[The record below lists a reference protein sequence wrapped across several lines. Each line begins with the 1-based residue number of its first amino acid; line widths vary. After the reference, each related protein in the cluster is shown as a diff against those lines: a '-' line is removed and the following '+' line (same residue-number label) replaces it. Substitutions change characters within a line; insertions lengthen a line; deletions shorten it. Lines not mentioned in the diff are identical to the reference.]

1 MEDFA
6 FPWDCFVEKREEQE
20 EENSRREVAIPELSL
35 LLENN
40 NDHNDCLMSTAISDY
55 ETSGSGHGKRLFH
68 FLLHLLDNNRD
79 NNAII
84 RWENRSEGL
93 FRICCLSTLATL
105 WGREKNNFSM
115 DHNKL
120 RRALGYY
127 IDKGKLLK
135 VDRHLYKFTTD
146 FKDSK
151 FMKSSSHHQSS
162 FEYPSKYR
170 ETFNS
175 DGNSPLSII
184 DESTR
189 SGDIFNPP
197 PVFVGSESINY
208 DVCCTQHEIPEATG
222 SKSFESWYCD
232 KTIYKKLVNVNS
244 SDSIYS
250 SNIDIPILEN
260 FNSSSASDNCSSLS
274 PNDSLLSDT
283 SDFSLK
289 LKRSSSEICL
299 PDSLPNKRYC
309 PETAQNITFSDSDF
323 SNPQKVTDLLN
334 DDWHDQ
340 YIVPDTGLQ
349 SYKDLSPDSNHFP
362 SVRFD
367 YSEENGSYDVDM
379 SSNFQSLLEDLHKE
393 LQFLNNA

>member
-1 MEDFA
+1 MVKWAEE
-6 FPWDCFVEKREEQE
+6 VEKREEQE
-20 EENSRREVAIPELSL
+20 EENSTREVAIPELSL

-40 NDHNDCLMSTAISDY
+40 NDHNDCLMSSAISDY

-175 DGNSPLSII
+175 DETPL
-184 DESTR
+184 
-189 SGDIFNPP
+189 
-197 PVFVGSESINY
+197 
-208 DVCCTQHEIPEATG
+208 
-222 SKSFESWYCD
+222 
-232 KTIYKKLVNVNS
+232 
-244 SDSIYS
+244 
-250 SNIDIPILEN
+250 
-260 FNSSSASDNCSSLS
+260 
-274 PNDSLLSDT
+274 
-283 SDFSLK
+283 
-289 LKRSSSEICL
+289 
-299 PDSLPNKRYC
+299 
-309 PETAQNITFSDSDF
+309 
-323 SNPQKVTDLLN
+323 
-334 DDWHDQ
+334 
-340 YIVPDTGLQ
+340 
-349 SYKDLSPDSNHFP
+349 
-362 SVRFD
+362 
-367 YSEENGSYDVDM
+367 
-379 SSNFQSLLEDLHKE
+379 
-393 LQFLNNA
+393 

>member
-20 EENSRREVAIPELSL
+20 EENSTREVAIPELSL

-40 NDHNDCLMSTAISDY
+40 NDHNDCLMSSAISDY

-175 DGNSPLSII
+175 DETPL
-184 DESTR
+184 
-189 SGDIFNPP
+189 
-197 PVFVGSESINY
+197 
-208 DVCCTQHEIPEATG
+208 
-222 SKSFESWYCD
+222 
-232 KTIYKKLVNVNS
+232 
-244 SDSIYS
+244 
-250 SNIDIPILEN
+250 
-260 FNSSSASDNCSSLS
+260 
-274 PNDSLLSDT
+274 
-283 SDFSLK
+283 
-289 LKRSSSEICL
+289 
-299 PDSLPNKRYC
+299 
-309 PETAQNITFSDSDF
+309 
-323 SNPQKVTDLLN
+323 
-334 DDWHDQ
+334 
-340 YIVPDTGLQ
+340 
-349 SYKDLSPDSNHFP
+349 
-362 SVRFD
+362 
-367 YSEENGSYDVDM
+367 
-379 SSNFQSLLEDLHKE
+379 
-393 LQFLNNA
+393 